1 MNRTSLRIQP
11 TSESRL
17 PATDFTSLRFGDV
30 FSDHMVQIIYSDGAW
45 QQGDILP
52 FGPISL
58 SPAVSVLHYGQ
69 AVFEGLKAFHHVSGH
84 VNVFRA
90 DAHYE
95 RFIRSCD
102 RMGIPHLP
110 KDTWFDA
117 IDTLLD
123 IDKGWVPTDPYKSY
137 YIRPF
142 VMATEPYLGVRQAL
156 RYRFMVIGGPVGNYY
171 AEGIKP
177 VRLTTMPAYA
187 RAMRGGTGSAKS
199 PGNYAATLKP
209 SFEAMSNGY
218 AQVLWLD
225 AAERSWVEEVGTSN
239 LFFQIGD
246 TLVTPP
252 LSDTIL
258 AGVTRDSVLTLAS
271 DWGLAVEQRPVS
283 IDEVFRAGE
292 AGLLKEVFASGTA
305 AVISPVGHIHH
316 EGRTVETDMVR
327 MGPLS
332 QRFYDALTGI
342 HHGRIPDPHGWCR
355 LLG

>member
-1 MNRTSLRIQP
+1 MSP
-11 TSESRL
+11 TTFRVERAGESRL
-17 PATDFTSLRFGDV
+17 SATDFSTLRFGEV
-30 FSDHMVQIIYSDGAW
+30 FSDHMAQVIYADGAW
-45 QQGDILP
+45 RQGEILP

-69 AVFEGLKAFHHVSGH
+69 AVFEGLKAFRHVSGA
-84 VNVFRA
+84 VNVFRP

-110 KDTWFDA
+110 RETWFEA
-117 IDTLLD
+117 IDTLLTVD
-123 IDKGWVPTDPYKSY
+123 AGWVPSDRYKSY

-142 VMATEPYLGVRQAL
+142 VMATEPYLGVRPAL

-177 VRLTTMPAYA
+177 VRLTTMPGYA

-209 SFEAMSNGY
+209 SFEAMAQGY
-218 AQVLWLD
+218 TQVMWLD
-225 AAERSWVEEVGTSN
+225 AAERRWVEEVGTSN

-246 TLVTPP
+246 TLATPP

-258 AGVTRDSVLTLAS
+258 AGVTRDSVLALAA
-271 DWGLAVEQRPVS
+271 DWGLKVEQRPVS
-283 IDEVFRAGE
+283 IDELMEAGE
-292 AGLLKEVFASGTA
+292 SGDLKEVFATGTA
-305 AVISPVGHIHH
+305 AVISPVGLIHH
-316 EGRTVETDMVR
+316 DGRTVETDLVR
-327 MGPLS
+327 MGPLA
-332 QRFYDALTGI
+332 QRFYDAITGI
-342 HHGRIPDPHGWCR
+342 HHGQVSDPHGWCR
-355 LLG
+355 LLS